1 MNLLNLLNQQVL
13 QKEIDKIS
21 KNQFQILPFT
31 IDETMSPV
39 LNYKDLVTGSEW
51 TVKIPSIID
60 SESFLINFFS
70 DKIRDNRNSKLKNI
84 LD

>member
-1 MNLLNLLNQQVL
+1 MNLLNQEVL
-13 QKEIDKIS
+13 QKEIDRIS

-39 LNYKDLVTGSEW
+39 LNYVDLTTGSEW
-51 TVKIPSIID
+51 SVKIPSMVYSD
-60 SESFLINFFS
+60 SFLINFFL
-70 DKIRDNRNSKLKNI
+70 DKIRDNRNNKLKNI

>member
-1 MNLLNLLNQQVL
+1 MNLLNHQIL
-13 QKEIDKIS
+13 QKEVDKIS

-39 LNYKDLVTGSEW
+39 LNYKDLTTCCFW

-60 SESFLINFFS
+60 SESFLLNFFS

>member
-1 MNLLNLLNQQVL
+1 MNLLNQQVL
-13 QKEIDKIS
+13 QKEIDSMS

-31 IDETMSPV
+31 INESMSPV
-39 LNYKDLVTGSEW
+39 LNYLDLTTGHEW
-51 TVKIPSIID
+51 SVKIPSIID

-70 DKIRDNRNSKLKNI
+70 DKIRDNRNIKLKNI